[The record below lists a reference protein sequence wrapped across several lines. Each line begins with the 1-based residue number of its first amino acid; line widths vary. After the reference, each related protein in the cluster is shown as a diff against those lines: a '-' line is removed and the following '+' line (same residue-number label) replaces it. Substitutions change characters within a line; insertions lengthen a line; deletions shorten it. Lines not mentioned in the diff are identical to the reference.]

1 MLIICRKISQSLR
14 FCELAT
20 VYLIQIFCDNN
31 AVYCYF
37 FLFFLFL
44 YFFALLWCILLML
57 NKNLVKIS
65 WRTNPVLQWE
75 ISGSITLYIVR
86 AKQGILNVHL
96 DVSKTSFWFAA
107 PNYIAAICP
116 NVSIYTYLFVRLLDI
131 YGLTFFTDFLKVLFI
146 RTYVLQNCHV
156 EKWLRSNISWNA
168 KMVKKSTNQQIQFR
182 SNLIIFL

>member
-1 MLIICRKISQSLR
+1 ML
-14 FCELAT
+14 
-20 VYLIQIFCDNN
+20 
-31 AVYCYF
+31 F

-96 DVSKTSFWFAA
+96 DVSKTYFWFAA

-116 NVSIYTYLFVRLLDI
+116 NVSIYSYLFIRLLEI
-131 YGLTFFTDFLKVLFI
+131 LGLTLFTDFHIHTF
-146 RTYVLQNCHV
+146 VLQDCHV
-156 EKWLRSNISWNA
+156 EKWLQSYVYNKLQWRKRRDGVVNKFSL
-168 KMVKKSTNQQIQFR
+168 T
-182 SNLIIFL
+182 

>member
-1 MLIICRKISQSLR
+1 MCRIEWVEFNLFEKLLMICRKISLSLR

-20 VYLIQIFCDNN
+20 VYLIQIFCNNN
-31 AVYCYF
+31 AAYCYF

-65 WRTNPVLQWE
+65 WWTNPVLQWE

-116 NVSIYTYLFVRLLDI
+116 NVSIYLLICKVTRYTWFDLFYWFLNSFSYSHICPAKLPCWEMVAEQ
-131 YGLTFFTDFLKVLFI
+131 YFLK
-146 RTYVLQNCHV
+146 C
-156 EKWLRSNISWNA
+156 
-168 KMVKKSTNQQIQFR
+168 
-182 SNLIIFL
+182 